1 MIAKV
6 YFTTTF
12 LLGSIFSFSCLGQK
26 TFRIVQDSLSHRL
39 ISIPVSSDHKSARV
53 AAHEIQ
59 ISISPNASKP
69 ETNADIH
76 LVFGASVDIEAVSN
90 IQFTVRRPCVE
101 PCITPS
107 VADVWLSSKAINKT
121 NRYIDYV
128 ISGLMP
134 ASSYTL
140 QTIVNGLDGDACTGS
155 QLDLVNFQTAAA
167 SASKPVKMLLAI
179 NNEWQTDAPIQA
191 VLDQYIA
198 DVEAENPLLTVEK
211 YYVTYSNAARISLY
225 QYIKDQYR
233 DNNLSYLFFIGDN
246 AAISQ
251 AILILDNNDNV
262 INTFSTLSFTNYTLP
277 LYDTYSYN
285 SVTDQFETSRYQDL
299 CFRHPVEKREAVFQQ
314 TNSAISMGAIV
325 PSMSYNPEKRN
336 TSIINYFTKLH
347 KYRNQEISF
356 DKKVLIT
363 DGFASEL
370 QAVNLAE
377 SNGWTAETVAFGREK
392 DLDYSGED
400 PVWKA
405 DFLNKLGTK
414 SYEIYTANLHGSP
427 SYQSFGVYKDD
438 INNLPQ
444 LNSQLVSL
452 SSCNMGVF
460 RGWDYLAGQYLDKG
474 NVLNVRAYS
483 DYLMLFTSPGESA
496 LEQYFRPDGSFTLMS
511 KGYNVSDGFRLSE
524 SYMEA
529 EVIFGDP
536 LVKLRSADAL
546 PVVLEKFELQKQEG
560 AVLLSWTTASE
571 VNSDKFE
578 IERGFDGKK
587 WAIIASVPAISG
599 GLKKLD
605 YQYIDQKPL
614 PGQSFYRLKMIDK
627 DGSFS
632 HSAKKSITFN
642 MTPTFGIYP
651 NPVHDRLFFPA
662 RVSGQLKGISIFNIQ
677 GQRVFNSSSV
687 PKDGISVN
695 HLMPGL
701 FTVRVINLDGS
712 IQTQKIVVSK

>member
-6 YFTTTF
+6 YFSAF
-12 LLGSIFSFSCLGQK
+12 LFGSLFSFCCLGQK
-26 TFRIVQDSLSHRL
+26 AFRIVQDSASYRL
-39 ISIPVSSDHKSARV
+39 ISIPVSSDQKSARV

-69 ETNADIH
+69 ESNANIH
-76 LVFGASVDIEAVSN
+76 LVFGASVDIEAVSS

-101 PCITPS
+101 PCITQS
-107 VADVWLSSKAINKT
+107 VADVSLSPKAINKT
-121 NRYIDYV
+121 DRYIDYV

-134 ASSYTL
+134 ASPYTL

-167 SASKPVKMLLAI
+167 SPSKPVKMLLVI
-179 NNEWQTDAPIQA
+179 NNEWQNDAAVQA
-191 VLDQYIA
+191 ALDQYIG
-198 DVEAENPLLTVEK
+198 DVQQENPLLTVEK
-211 YYVTYSNAARISLY
+211 YYAAYSNAARVALY

-233 DNNLSYLFFIGDN
+233 DNNLNYLFFIGDN
-246 AAISQ
+246 AAISLVT
-251 AILILDNNDNV
+251 LILDNNDNV
-262 INTFSTLSFTNYTLP
+262 VNTFSTVSFTKYTLP
-277 LYDTYSYN
+277 LYDTYTYN
-285 SVTDQFETSRYQDL
+285 SVSDQFETTRYQDL

-314 TNSAISMGAIV
+314 INSAISMGAVV

-347 KYRNQEISF
+347 KYRNEEISF
-356 DKKVLIT
+356 DKKVLLT

-370 QAVNLAE
+370 GAVSLAE
-377 SNGWTAETVAFGREK
+377 GNGWTAETVAFGREK

-405 DFLNKLGTK
+405 DFLNKLGTN

-427 SYQSFGVYKDD
+427 SYQSFGIYKED

-474 NVLNVRAYS
+474 NVLNVRGYS
-483 DYLMLFTSPGESA
+483 DILMLFTSPGESA
-496 LEQYFRPDGSFTLMS
+496 LEQYFRQYGAFTLMS

-524 SYMEA
+524 SYTDA

-536 LVKLRSADAL
+536 LVKFRSSDPL

-560 AVLLSWTTASE
+560 TVQLSWTTTSE
-571 VNSDKFE
+571 INSDKFE

-587 WAIIASVPAISG
+587 WTKIAAVPASADS
-599 GLKKLD
+599 LKKSNYL
-605 YQYIDQKPL
+605 YIDQKPL
-614 PGQSFYRLKMIDK
+614 PGQSFYRLKMVDK
-627 DGSFS
+627 DGSFTY
-632 HSAKKSITFN
+632 SAKKSITIN
-642 MTPTFGIYP
+642 VASTLGIYP
-651 NPVHDRLFFPA
+651 NPVQDRLFFPA
-662 RVSGQLKGISIFNIQ
+662 RIIDQLKEISIFNVQ
-677 GQRVFNSSSV
+677 GQRVYNSATISKNGVSV
-687 PKDGISVN
+687 SQ
-695 HLMPGL
+695 LTPGL
-701 FTVRVINLDGS
+701 FTVRMLHLDGT